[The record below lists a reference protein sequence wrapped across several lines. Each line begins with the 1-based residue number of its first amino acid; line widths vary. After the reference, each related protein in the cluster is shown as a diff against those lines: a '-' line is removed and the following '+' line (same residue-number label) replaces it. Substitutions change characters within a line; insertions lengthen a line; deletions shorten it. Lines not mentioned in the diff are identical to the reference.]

1 MLWMWQMNVVM
12 FCLVFISD
20 TTNEILPEDETT
32 EIIVQNHDIAEKTK
46 TQCTAHKWNFHN
58 CCISQQWF
66 TIYGVLM
73 QWAELSFCT
82 GTGQPHPPQS
92 PAALQ
97 VGSGEPKAR
106 VLTWHLGMGTWI
118 SSMKS
123 PSGMHDSRG
132 SESTCPGPS
141 RFSTV
146 VNSLERDGLR
156 QAFLP

>member
-1 MLWMWQMNVVM
+1 MCQDAWKSICFKLSMMLNTTTLYSMISVWMTLIFIHGHRVTGKLELVQS
-12 FCLVFISD
+12 FCCKV
-20 TTNEILPEDETT
+20 
-32 EIIVQNHDIAEKTK
+32 K
-46 TQCTAHKWNFHN
+46 
-58 CCISQQWF
+58 
-66 TIYGVLM
+66 
-73 QWAELSFCT
+73 WAELSFCM
-82 GTGQPHPPQS
+82 GTGQPCPPQS

-97 VGSGEPKAR
+97 VSSGEPKAR
-106 VLTWHLGMGTWI
+106 VLTWHLSMGAWI

-123 PSGMHDSRG
+123 PSGMHDPRG